1 MRFMRALAKVFGGL
15 LLLSVVVVGG
25 ASIWFWFYPVTV
37 NNVINQ
43 FTAEFALDTPELL
56 TGVGLIDNTPL
67 DFHSGR
73 LGDYTR
79 AGELRQIEQ
88 LKAARA
94 RLDRFDPAT
103 VSTQEQLSL
112 DIAKW
117 FLDDMIRQSAFEHGG
132 YRVNQISGV
141 TVDLPQFLT
150 DTHVIVDERS
160 VRRYLSRVAEFG
172 RVLEETRVRIE
183 DDRAAGVTPPDFII
197 AKTLAGLRAFVE
209 PDATD
214 NVLVASLAPKLDA
227 LSELDAETRAHYLD
241 IARTQVETRVL
252 PAYARLIALFED
264 MASDASQDAGIWRLP
279 NGEAIYAAALKS
291 NTTTDMSAD
300 EIHTLGLAEVARIE
314 AEMDAILDAEGLT
327 EGTVGERARTLA
339 ADPKHLFPNDESGRA
354 AMLEYLREI
363 NARLMARAG
372 EFFITLPTQALEI
385 VRVPPYAE
393 NGSAGGYYQSA
404 ALDGSRPG
412 RFYINQKD
420 TADNP
425 RWVLPTLLYHEAAPG
440 HHFQVSLGQLIE
452 DVPLLRRMSPFAAYT
467 EGWALY
473 AERIA
478 AVDMGLY
485 ADDPLGNLGR
495 LNDEMFRAVRL
506 VVDTGMHHKRW
517 SREQAIEFMR
527 AHTSNSAADV
537 EREIERYVVWPG
549 QATAYKVG
557 QLAILRCRERAERAL
572 GERFNLRAFHEQVLM
587 NGAMPLDILERTV
600 DAWIKEQQAI

>member
-1 MRFMRALAKVFGGL
+1 
-15 LLLSVVVVGG
+15 
-25 ASIWFWFYPVTV
+25 
-37 NNVINQ
+37 
-43 FTAEFALDTPELL
+43 
-56 TGVGLIDNTPL
+56 LIDNTPL
-67 DFHSGR
+67 DFHSGK

-79 AGELRQIEQ
+79 TAELSQIEKV
-88 LKAARA
+88 KAARA
-94 RLDRFDPAT
+94 RLERFDPAT
-103 VSTQEQLSL
+103 LEPQERLSL
-112 DIAKW
+112 EIAQW
-117 FLDDMIRQSAFEHGG
+117 FLDDMLRQSAFAHGG

-183 DDRAAGVTPPDFII
+183 EDRAAGVTPPDFII
-197 AKTLAGLRAFVE
+197 AKTLTGLRAFGAGGA
-209 PDATD
+209 DG
-214 NVLVASLAPKLDA
+214 NVLVTSLAPKLDA
-227 LSELDAETRAHYLD
+227 LEGLSADERQAYLD
-241 IARTQVETRVL
+241 TARDHVESKVL
-252 PAYARLIALFED
+252 PGYERLITLFED
-264 MASDASQDAGIWRLP
+264 MATNASHDAGIWRIP
-279 NGEAIYAAALKS
+279 EGEAIYAAALRS
-291 NTTTDMSAD
+291 NTTTNLSAE
-300 EIHTLGLAEVARIE
+300 EIHALGLLEVARIE
-314 AEMDAILDAEGLT
+314 KEMDAILDAEGLV

-339 ADPKHLFPNDESGRA
+339 ADPKHLFANDDAGRA
-354 AMLEYLREI
+354 AMLDYLREL
-363 NARLMARAG
+363 NTALMDRAD

-393 NGSAGGYYQSA
+393 NGSAGGYYQAA

-440 HHFQVSLGQLIE
+440 HHFQVSVGQLME
-452 DVPLLRRMSPFAAYT
+452 GVPLLRRMSPFAAYT

-473 AERIA
+473 AERVA
-478 AVDMGLY
+478 ALDMNLY
-485 ADDPLGNLGR
+485 AEDPLGNLGR

-517 SREQAIEFMR
+517 SREQAIEFMLAR
-527 AHTSNSAADV
+527 TSNSAADV

-557 QLAILRCRERAERAL
+557 QLAILRCREQAEAAL
-572 GERFNLRAFHEQVLM
+572 GDRFDLRAFHELVLM

-600 DAWIKEQQAI
+600 AAWIEEQAAINPERASVAGR

>member
-1 MRFMRALAKVFGGL
+1 MRFAAKALGGL
-15 LLLSVVVVGG
+15 LLLLVVGAGG
-25 ASIWFWFYPVTV
+25 ASVWFWFYPVTV

-67 DFHSGR
+67 DFHSGK

-79 AGELRQIEQ
+79 AGELQQIERV
-88 LKAARA
+88 KAARA
-94 RLDRFDPAT
+94 RLDRFDAAT
-103 VSTQEQLSL
+103 LDQQERLSL
-112 DIAKW
+112 EIAQW
-117 FLDDMIRQSAFEHGG
+117 FLDDMIRQSAFAHGG

-183 DDRAAGVTPPDFII
+183 EDRAAGVTPPDFII
-197 AKTLAGLRAFVE
+197 AKTLTALRAFGE
-209 PDATD
+209 GGAAN
-214 NVLVASLAPKLDA
+214 NVLVTSLAPKLDGLEE
-227 LSELDAETRAHYLD
+227 LSPDARQAYLET
-241 IARTQVETRVL
+241 AREHVESRVL
-252 PAYARLIALFED
+252 PGYDQLITLFED
-264 MASDASQDAGIWRLP
+264 MATNASHDAGIWRIP
-279 NGEAIYAAALKS
+279 EGEAIYAAALRS
-291 NTTTDMSAD
+291 NTTTTLSAED
-300 EIHTLGLAEVARIE
+300 IHALGLAEVARIE
-314 AEMDAILDAEGLT
+314 KEMDAILDAEGLT
-327 EGTVGERARTLA
+327 EGSVGARARALA
-339 ADPKHLFPNDESGRA
+339 ADPKHLFANDDAGRA
-354 AMLEYLREI
+354 AMLDYLREL
-363 NARLMARAG
+363 NAALMAQAD
-372 EFFITLPTQALEI
+372 EFFITLPTQPLEI

-393 NGSAGGYYQSA
+393 NGSAGGYYQAA

-440 HHFQVSLGQLIE
+440 HHFQVSVGQLIE
-452 DVPLLRRMSPFAAYT
+452 DVPLLRRMSPFSAYT

-473 AERIA
+473 AERVA
-478 AVDMGLY
+478 AVDMNLY
-485 ADDPLGNLGR
+485 ALDPLGNLGR

-517 SREQAIEFMR
+517 SREQSIEFML

-557 QLAILRCRERAERAL
+557 QLAMLRCRERAQAAL
-572 GERFNLRAFHEQVLM
+572 AGRFDLRAFHELVLM

-600 DAWIKEQQAI
+600 DAWIKEQQAS

>member
-1 MRFMRALAKVFGGL
+1 MRFAAKALGGL
-15 LLLSVVVVGG
+15 LLLLVVGAGG
-25 ASIWFWFYPVTV
+25 ASVWFWFYPVTV

-67 DFHSGR
+67 DFHSGK

-79 AGELRQIEQ
+79 AGELQQIERV
-88 LKAARA
+88 KAARA
-94 RLDRFDPAT
+94 RLDRFDAAT
-103 VSTQEQLSL
+103 LDQQERLSL
-112 DIAKW
+112 EIAQW
-117 FLDDMIRQSAFEHGG
+117 FLDDMIRQSAFAHGG

-183 DDRAAGVTPPDFII
+183 EDRAAGVTPPDFII
-197 AKTLAGLRAFVE
+197 AKTLTALRAFGE
-209 PDATD
+209 GGAAN
-214 NVLVASLAPKLDA
+214 NVLVTSLAPKLDGLEE
-227 LSELDAETRAHYLD
+227 LSPDARQAYLET
-241 IARTQVETRVL
+241 AREHVESRVL
-252 PAYARLIALFED
+252 PGYDQLITLFED
-264 MASDASQDAGIWRLP
+264 MATNASHDAGIWRIP
-279 NGEAIYAAALKS
+279 EGEAIYAAALRS
-291 NTTTDMSAD
+291 NTTTTLSAED
-300 EIHTLGLAEVARIE
+300 IHALGLAEVARIE
-314 AEMDAILDAEGLT
+314 KEMDAILDAEGLT
-327 EGTVGERARTLA
+327 EGSVGVRARALA
-339 ADPKHLFPNDESGRA
+339 ADPKHLFANDDAGRA
-354 AMLEYLREI
+354 AMLDYLREL
-363 NARLMARAG
+363 NAALMEQAD
-372 EFFITLPTQALEI
+372 EFFITLPTQPLEI

-393 NGSAGGYYQSA
+393 NGSAGGYYQAA

-440 HHFQVSLGQLIE
+440 HHFQVSVGQLIE
-452 DVPLLRRMSPFAAYT
+452 DVPLLRRMSPFSAYT

-473 AERIA
+473 AERVA
-478 AVDMGLY
+478 AVDMNLY
-485 ADDPLGNLGR
+485 ALDPLGNLGR

-517 SREQAIEFMR
+517 SREQSIEFML

-557 QLAILRCRERAERAL
+557 QLAMLRCRERAQAAL
-572 GERFNLRAFHEQVLM
+572 GDRFDLRAFHELVLM

-600 DAWIKEQQAI
+600 DAWIKEQQAS